1 MFDKRKEN
9 EADSSGFNSEPAAA
23 RAAIESATK
32 TSAVIGTKIQI
43 KGDIVGDENL
53 IIEGKVDGTVEVRS
67 KDLTIGP
74 SGQVNANVTAR
85 IVKIDG
91 TVKGDITG
99 IEKVTISK
107 TGRVQGNIVAP
118 RVTLEDGAKF
128 KGSIDM
134 DPNEAAAQDLSKT
147 TLKSA
152 SKPKQIGDQPTDSA
166 SANTAT
172 K

>member
-1 MFDKRKEN
+1 MFDKRKDN
-9 EADSSGFNSEPAAA
+9 EADPSGFGSEREDQ
-23 RAAIESATK
+23 RATIESVTK
-32 TSAVIGTKIQI
+32 TSAVIGSKIEI
-43 KGDIVGDENL
+43 KGDISGDENL

-67 KDLTIGP
+67 KDLLIGQ

-107 TGRVQGNIVAP
+107 TGKVQGNIVAP

-134 DPNEAAAQDLSKT
+134 DPTEAAAHEAST
-147 TLKSA
+147 MSFKSA
-152 SKPKQIGDQPTDSA
+152 NTPKPIGDQPTDGA
-166 SANTAT
+166 AANTAR

>member
-1 MFDKRKEN
+1 MFDKRKDN
-9 EADSSGFNSEPAAA
+9 EADPSGFGSEREDQ
-23 RAAIESATK
+23 RATIESVTK
-32 TSAVIGTKIQI
+32 TSAVIGSKIEI
-43 KGDIVGDENL
+43 KGDITGDENL

-67 KDLTIGP
+67 KDLLIGQ

-85 IVKIDG
+85 IVNIDG

-107 TGRVQGNIVAP
+107 TGKVQGNIVAP

-134 DPNEAAAQDLSKT
+134 DPTEAAAHEAST
-147 TLKSA
+147 MTFKSTNTP
-152 SKPKQIGDQPTDSA
+152 KPIGDQPTDGA
-166 SANTAT
+166 SANTAR

>member
-1 MFDKRKEN
+1 MFDKRKDN
-9 EADSSGFNSEPAAA
+9 EGDSSTFGVQREDP
-23 RAAIESATK
+23 RATIESATK

-43 KGDIVGDENL
+43 KGNIIGDENL

-74 SGQVNANVTAR
+74 SGQVTANVTAR
-85 IVKIDG
+85 VVKIDG

-99 IEKVTISK
+99 LEKVTISK
-107 TGRVQGNIVAP
+107 TGKVQGNFVAP

-134 DPNEAAAQDLSKT
+134 DPDEASTLESART

-152 SKPKQIGDQPTDSA
+152 SKPKSVGDQPSDGA

>member
-1 MFDKRKEN
+1 MFDKRKDN
-9 EADSSGFNSEPAAA
+9 EVVSSNFGTQREDP
-23 RAAIESATK
+23 RAVIESSTK

-43 KGDIVGDENL
+43 KGNIIGDENL

-67 KDLTIGP
+67 KDLTIGR
-74 SGQVNANVTAR
+74 SGEVNANVTAR

-91 TVKGDITG
+91 TVKGDIRG
-99 IEKVTISK
+99 FEKVTISK
-107 TGRVQGNIVAP
+107 TGKVQGNIVAP

-134 DPNEAAAQDLSKT
+134 DPDEAVGQEATRT
-147 TLKSA
+147 TLKPA
-152 SKPKQIGDQPTDSA
+152 SKPKPVGDQPTDGTSA
-166 SANTAT
+166 SAT

>member
-1 MFDKRKEN
+1 MFDKRRDN
-9 EADSSGFNSEPAAA
+9 EADSSGIDSA
-23 RAAIESATK
+23 RKDQRATIESVTK
-32 TSAVIGTKIQI
+32 TSAVIGSKIEI
-43 KGDIVGDENL
+43 KGDIIGDENL

-67 KDLTIGP
+67 KDLLIGQ

-107 TGRVQGNIVAP
+107 TGKVLGNIVAP

-134 DPNEAAAQDLSKT
+134 DPNEAVTHEASAMT
-147 TLKSA
+147 FKSA
-152 SKPKQIGDQPTDSA
+152 NTPKPIGDQPTDGA
-166 SANTAT
+166 SANTAR